1 MRFYAATFP
10 DSEVTAVPHAPTDY
24 PSGKVG
30 DVLTVE
36 FTVCGIPC
44 LGLNGGPQF
53 KHSCAFSR
61 ILTEAF
67 TTGGEEAKRAFAA
80 MMASK
85 VNLPE
90 FFAALGNPLRW
101 EMVRMM
107 AGGRMICARD
117 CAAALGREFD
127 GVSKHLRLLRGAGV
141 VWSQPAQ
148 DRRFELYYIPETIRR
163 VDGALDYGFC
173 VIRVGPR

>member
-1 MRFYAATFP
+1 MTRPFGIISVVRTELTRFFCIITEVVSELIQRADESARLLC
-10 DSEVTAVPHAPTDY
+10 DSIHLRTLFMNDSNAPIPPVPLSPNAPAQTATAV
-24 PSGKVG
+24 
-30 DVLTVE
+30 
-36 FTVCGIPC
+36 
-44 LGLNGGPQF
+44 
-53 KHSCAFSR
+53 
-61 ILTEAF
+61 
-67 TTGGEEAKRAFAA
+67 AA
-80 MMASK
+80 AAK

-90 FFAALGNPLRW
+90 FFAALGNPIRW

-141 VWSQPAQ
+141 VWSKPAQ

-163 VDGALDYGFC
+163 ADGVLDYGFC
-173 VIRVGPR
+173 VVRATA